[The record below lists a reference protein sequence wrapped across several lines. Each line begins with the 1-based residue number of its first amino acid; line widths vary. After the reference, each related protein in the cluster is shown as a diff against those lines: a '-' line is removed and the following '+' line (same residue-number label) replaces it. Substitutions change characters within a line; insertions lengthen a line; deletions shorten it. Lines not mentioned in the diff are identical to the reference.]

1 MPATSPNPE
10 HFQRLADRML
20 CDFQAETTRMCHAT
34 NDADKRRHAAEAA
47 RIASIIC
54 RYLAVGLE
62 RKALF

>member
-10 HFQRLADRML
+10 HFQRLADRL
-20 CDFQAETTRMCHAT
+20 ICDFQAETTRMCHAT

-47 RIASIIC
+47 RIASIIS

-62 RKALF
+62 RGALF